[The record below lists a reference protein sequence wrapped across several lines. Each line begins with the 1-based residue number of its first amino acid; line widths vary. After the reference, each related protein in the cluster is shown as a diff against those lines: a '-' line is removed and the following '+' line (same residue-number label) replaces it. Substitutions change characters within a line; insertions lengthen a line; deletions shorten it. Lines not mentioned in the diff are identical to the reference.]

1 MWGMQHLM
9 HRLVPGEKSELP
21 KEDRVPMSEGL
32 KMFLS
37 GYGYNVKPEM
47 VSFTVANVS
56 ASPCVHAILHF
67 RRPKPVIKQH
77 SLYPGK

>member
-21 KEDRVPMSEGL
+21 KEDRVPMSQGL

-37 GYGYNVKPEM
+37 GYGYHVEPEM
-47 VSFTVANVS
+47 VSFFCFTL
-56 ASPCVHAILHF
+56 CHAILHF
-67 RRPKPVIKQH
+67 H
-77 SLYPGK
+77 